1 MATVVGI
8 EELASVYGIGLFPNP
23 TSETLNITIGSKFIP
38 TNVEVTNADG
48 RVVLKTNLNA
58 VAGQNSAIDV
68 NKLAA
73 GLYHVVLTDGKTFVS
88 TDFIKN

>member
-1 MATVVGI
+1 
-8 EELASVYGIGLFPNP
+8 
-23 TSETLNITIGSKFIP
+23 
-38 TNVEVTNADG
+38 VEVTNADG